1 MQPIFYRRICWC
13 VCVVDCQE
21 PIKDSVNE
29 LSENTTVY
37 VLRGMFVQLMKRK

>member
-13 VCVVDCQE
+13 VCVVDRQE

-29 LSENTTVY
+29 LNENTTVY
-37 VLRGMFVQLMKRK
+37 VLRGMYN